1 MCEPK
6 KLLCYNRYGE
16 FMDKIACGNFL
27 AELRN
32 EKQLTQEKLA
42 EILGVTNKTVSKW
55 ERGNSTPNLET
66 LSDLAEFYKVSLY
79 ELQQGKRIKNIL
91 ISRNDL
97 KRVINKNSITKIMI
111 LKIIGIILLIAMII
125 VAIFSTIYTFTNYGQ
140 MKLYELKGSD
150 KELYVNGM
158 FIKFD
163 TTYYLSINNVTYDN
177 TKERF
182 LNDKTNKLNYSLT
195 IGPYQTK
202 YREITFDDKTKIKDA
217 LSMIRFNINDNLI
230 EKNINHFYI
239 NVNYRNDKNE
249 ELTKSFKII
258 LNKKFSNTK
267 LIY

>member
-1 MCEPK
+1 MCELK

-140 MKLYELKGSD
+140 MKLYEFKSADENLEISGIFVK
-150 KELYVNGM
+150 
-158 FIKFD
+158 
-163 TTYYLSINNVTYDN
+163 TYNSYHLSINSIQCDN
-177 TKERF
+177 EQKLF
-182 LNDKTNKLNYSLT
+182 LNEKTTKINYSLT
-195 IGPYQTK
+195 FDAYNTEYTDIVFHTSTPLKEALSKVRFNLLDKHLSKDFNHLYLNIK
-202 YREITFDDKTKIKDA
+202 YRNE
-217 LSMIRFNINDNLI
+217 
-230 EKNINHFYI
+230 
-239 NVNYRNDKNE
+239 KNE
-249 ELTKSFKII
+249 EISKSFKII
-258 LNKKFSNTK
+258 LNKKISNTK
-267 LIY
+267 LVY